1 MSATPWVAASPGQ
14 LEVWL
19 ACQREP
25 ESSRYNINVDLEFVP
40 GVDVPALR
48 AAMRDV
54 LAAHPGLRSW
64 FDAENGGLAR
74 VVEPAPPVAF
84 VEHREPGAYDR
95 ARALRWA
102 VVSGGPVFDLAVAPL
117 LRAAVLVKDDGA
129 LLSVTMHHIVSDGWS
144 TNVFT
149 RDLIAAYRARVGE
162 GGGLP
167 ERVPAEEPEV
177 YPELAEAAELHWS
190 TVLRD
195 APSPL
200 VPLHDL
206 VAEDGLPGPS
216 ADVELVIPAEVMTD
230 VHSLAQR
237 VRGSSSVVLLSAWSM
252 LLHAWSARSEGT
264 FGMVFSGRGYG
275 TEDEIDL
282 RSRVLPMRDRLDPHR
297 SFQDVLAGL
306 RDQLLDALEHSSVPA
321 ERLQRIRRESTD
333 SATVERTVFMY
344 TPAYEGEWR
353 IGDTTVRRFDH
364 PDDTTKYEFSINVI
378 EGAES
383 TRLCLYYDSARYR
396 EATARLF
403 VEQLRE
409 LVTRAVADPAASCG
423 DLLAACD
430 PGLAQLH
437 SHGAP
442 VAPDAELV
450 PDLVLRHAE
459 QRPDSVAVR
468 HGETAL
474 SYRELVDRA
483 SAVANWLRDN
493 GVRPGETVALLL
505 PPGTD
510 TPVFWLGCVLAGAA
524 YLPLDPAYPQAQL
537 QLIVDDAR
545 PPVLVVDPS
554 CEVVVEL
561 PRGVVVTVTDLLAQA
576 PDGSA
581 PVVERDGASTFCVL
595 YTSGTTGRPKGV
607 VLPHRG
613 MARLMERP
621 DFIPLD
627 PTDVVAQL
635 CPLNFDGATYEIWGA
650 LAHGAELVVLDK
662 HLVLSPRE
670 MRTVVRERG
679 ITTLLVTT
687 PLLNR
692 IIEDAPDL
700 LQSLRRVYFG
710 GELISVAH
718 MRRALR
724 WCGPNVLLHSYGPT
738 ENSFTSTWFA
748 INEVDPN
755 ARTLPMG
762 KPVPGTEARV
772 VMEGTITP
780 VPRGVAGEL
789 LLGGVGLADGYLN
802 DPELT
807 ASRFVTADTRLY
819 RTGDRVRWN
828 ADGLLEF
835 IGRNDN
841 QVKIRSQRVELGE
854 VEAVLD
860 GHSAVESVFV
870 TVHRNQ
876 REEKEI
882 VAYVVAARPVGTTEL
897 RQYAQARLPGFAV
910 PRHIVVVERLPL
922 TPTGKIDRRRLP
934 VPDLGE
940 AQEVRTTGMLD
951 QVRSAWKRVLDHDVI
966 DLDLNFFDAGGHSLL
981 LVKLQDELR
990 AATGTEPSIM
1000 DLMRHVT
1007 VRAQANLLGGQA
1019 QPVTTVAEAPQR
1031 SRAQVTTS
1039 VAAPLDERRH
1049 HVLAL
1054 SARSAD
1060 ALDAA
1065 RDQLTRHVAGVRGL
1079 RLEDVARTL
1088 DVGRE
1093 RFEHRFAVVTDD
1105 LATAA
1110 LTIGDASVT
1119 RSEQVVFA
1127 FGDCVAPLGDSY
1139 RLFPRIR
1146 ALAEGTSGSATA
1158 YAVQVGIAEQFIE
1171 WGVSPVAVCGVGSG
1185 RLAAATVSGA
1195 LSLSDGLRGATALG
1209 TPELRWIT
1217 TEQDGLSGTAGL
1229 ADLAKAAC
1237 HEFGPTVLLDIG
1249 TAPAAEIAVADAV
1262 VVPTLTPGVADDRAL
1277 MTAVAALWCRGVDVA
1292 LSTGGRRVHLPGHP
1306 LSWATT
1312 KSTEA
1317 QHARTTR

>member
-1 MSATPWVAASPGQ
+1 MPATPAQ

-19 ACQREP
+19 AGQREP
-25 ESSRYNINVDLEFVP
+25 ESGRYNINVDLEFTP

-48 AAMRDV
+48 AALRDV
-54 LAAHPGLRSW
+54 LAAHPALRSR
-64 FDAENGGLAR
+64 FDTDNGGLTR

-84 VEHREPGAYDR
+84 VEHREPGPFDR
-95 ARALRWA
+95 AQALRWA
-102 VVSGGPVFDLAVAPL
+102 AVSGKAVFDLAVAPL
-117 LRAAVLVKDDGA
+117 LRAALLVKDDGA
-129 LLSVTMHHIVSDGWS
+129 LFSVTMHHIISDGWS

-149 RDLIAAYRARVGE
+149 QDLITAYRARTRGE
-162 GGGLP
+162 TGLSV
-167 ERVPAEEPEV
+167 RSSAEEPEF
-177 YPELAEAAELHWS
+177 YPELAEAAEQHWS

-195 APSPL
+195 APAPL
-200 VPLHDL
+200 APLHDL

-216 ADVELVIPAEVMTD
+216 ADVELALPAGVMAD
-230 VHSLAQR
+230 VQALAQK
-237 VRGSSSVVLLSAWSM
+237 VRGSSSVVLLGAWSV
-252 LLHAWSARSEGT
+252 LLHAWSGRSDGT
-264 FGMVFSGRGYG
+264 FGMVFSGREYG
-275 TEDEIDL
+275 AEDEIDL
-282 RSRVLPMRDRLDPHR
+282 RSRVLPMRDRLDADR

-321 ERLQRIRRESTD
+321 QLLQQIRREST
-333 SATVERTVFMY
+333 ERTVFMY

-353 IGDTTVRRFDH
+353 VGDTTVRRFDH
-364 PDDTTKYEFSINVI
+364 PDDTTKYEFSINAI
-378 EGAES
+378 EGAEGI
-383 TRLCLYYDSARYR
+383 RLCLYYDSSRYR

-409 LVTRAVADPAASCG
+409 LITSAVAEPHRSCG
-423 DLLAACD
+423 DLLSVCD
-430 PGLAQLH
+430 TGLAQLQ

-442 VAPDAELV
+442 VAPTADLV
-450 PDLVLRHAE
+450 PDLVLRHAAE
-459 QRPDSVAVR
+459 RPDSIAVR
-468 HGETAL
+468 HGEHVLT
-474 SYRELVDRA
+474 YRELVEQA

-493 GVRPGETVALLL
+493 GTRPGETVALLL
-505 PPGTD
+505 PPGAD

-545 PPVLVVDPS
+545 PPVLVVDPG
-554 CEVVVEL
+554 CEVDVKQ
-561 PRGVVVTVTDLLAQA
+561 PQGIVVTVTDLYAQA
-576 PDGSA
+576 PAGPA
-581 PVVERDGASTFCVL
+581 PVVERDGGSTFCVL

-627 PTDVVAQL
+627 PSDVIAQL

-710 GELISVAH
+710 GEIISVAH

-762 KPVPGTEARV
+762 RPVPGTEARV
-772 VMEGTITP
+772 VLEGTTTP

-807 ASRFVTADTRLY
+807 ASRFVTADARLY

-860 GHSAVESVFV
+860 GHSAVTSVFV
-870 TVHRNQ
+870 TVHRNP

-882 VAYVVAARPVGTTEL
+882 VAYVVATRAVDPAEL
-897 RQYAQARLPGFAV
+897 RQYAQTRLPGFAV
-910 PRHIVVVERLPL
+910 PRHIVVVDALPL

-934 VPDLGE
+934 VPDLG
-940 AQEVRTTGMLD
+940 AAPVVRTTGVLD
-951 QVRSAWKRVLDHDVI
+951 QVRSAWKRVLDHDI
-966 DLDLNFFDAGGHSLL
+966 TDLDLNFFDAGGHSLL
-981 LVKLQDELR
+981 LVRLQDELR

-1007 VRAQANLLGGQA
+1007 VRAQANLLGGEA
-1019 QPVTTVAEAPQR
+1019 QSATVYAEAPQQR
-1031 SRAQVTTS
+1031 TVKVSAA
-1039 VAAPLDERRH
+1039 VAAPQDERRH

-1054 SARSAD
+1054 SARSTD
-1060 ALDAA
+1060 ALSVAREQLAA
-1065 RDQLTRHVAGVRGL
+1065 TRGV

-1088 DVGRE
+1088 DGRE

-1105 LATAA
+1105 LASAA
-1110 LTIGDASVT
+1110 LTVGEGTVT
-1119 RSEQVVFA
+1119 RSESVVFA

-1139 RLFPRIR
+1139 RLFPKIR
-1146 ALAEGTSGSATA
+1146 ELAEGRTGAELA
-1158 YAVQVGIAEQFIE
+1158 YALQVGIAEQFIE
-1171 WGVSPVAVCGVGSG
+1171 WGVSPAAVCGTGSG

-1195 LSLSDGLRGATALG
+1195 LSFSDGLRGATALG
-1209 TPELRWIT
+1209 VPKLRWIT
-1217 TEQDGLSGTAGL
+1217 TEQDGLSDTAGL
-1229 ADLAKAAC
+1229 ADLAKVAC
-1237 HEFGPTVLLDIG
+1237 HELGPTVLLDIG
-1249 TAPAAEIAVADAV
+1249 TAPSPEITVADAV